1 MQDIKETLNS
11 FLSEILSEMEK
22 NKFKGDYKINSG
34 TIEWKIQYA

>member
-22 NKFKGDYKINSG
+22 ISLKEIIKLIV
-34 TIEWKIQYA
+34 EQ